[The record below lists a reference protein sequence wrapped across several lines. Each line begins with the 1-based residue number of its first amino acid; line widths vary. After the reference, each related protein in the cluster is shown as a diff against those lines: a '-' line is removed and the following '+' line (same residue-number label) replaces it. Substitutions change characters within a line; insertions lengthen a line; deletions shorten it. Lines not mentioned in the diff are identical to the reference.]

1 MSPQGR
7 SGPRTSGLRRSR
19 RDTGNK
25 PRWVSEGVTMAPR
38 PPGRICLQRAQRLAA
53 VKISR
58 QCQLYSTP
66 HDGLAG
72 RHSAFG
78 KAAPKPRFPRLCAA
92 LNSDDSAGEHGLG
105 HSLFR
110 VIRLRCTVNGASL
123 FACYQPCRSS
133 ISASISCLLKLVQLF
148 SKVIILLRNSTRSRL
163 AHKCSEAVGHH
174 GRATA
179 PSEAGRLSGL
189 QAQQDQV

>member
-1 MSPQGR
+1 MPKDW
-7 SGPRTSGLRRSR
+7 LLSR
-19 RDTGNK
+19 YLDSASYTVRPMTG
-25 PRWVSEGVTMAPR
+25 W
-38 PPGRICLQRAQRLAA
+38 RAG
-53 VKISR
+53 I
-58 QCQLYSTP
+58 
-66 HDGLAG
+66 
-72 RHSAFG
+72 RHSA
-78 KAAPKPRFPRLCAA
+78 RLHLSRVFQDCAA
-92 LNSDDSAGEHGLG
+92 LNSEDSAGEHGLG